1 MLRLNGQLHG
11 LILWHLILGPQSIEQ
26 LKAQVATK
34 RVLDHL
40 AVTLAH
46 TSCADLHP
54 PQDLLV

>member
-1 MLRLNGQLHG
+1 MLRLNRQLQG
-11 LILWHLILGPQSIEQ
+11 LILRHLILGPQAFQQ
-26 LKAQVATK
+26 LKAQVAAK

-54 PQDLLV
+54 LQDLLV